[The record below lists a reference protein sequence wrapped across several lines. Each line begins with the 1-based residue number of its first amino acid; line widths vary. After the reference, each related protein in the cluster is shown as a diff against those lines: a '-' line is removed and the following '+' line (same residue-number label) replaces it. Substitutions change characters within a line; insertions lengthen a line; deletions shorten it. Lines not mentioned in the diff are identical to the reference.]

1 MKPSKVIKT
10 VKRTIKAAPTTVKTK
25 AKVPAAPVK
34 AKVKPTKT
42 AEAKTKKL
50 RKPEVAAPTKK
61 SIPAKVGVKSVKAA
75 KAVKSVKSVKT
86 VKPTKAPVKKQA
98 ARMTK
103 TEMLN
108 KVAEVADLPLRDVRE
123 TLNAFQEVMSEA
135 VSTKGPGEFMLPGFF
150 KITATHVP
158 AKKAR
163 KGINPFTKE
172 ETVFKAKPA
181 SIKLKIRPLTNLRKA
196 AM

>member
-10 VKRTIKAAPTTVKTK
+10 VKRAVKAAPTVKTK
-25 AKVPAAPVK
+25 AKVTAAPVK
-34 AKVKPTKT
+34 AKVKPAKT
-42 AEAKTKKL
+42 VEAVKTKKL

-61 SIPAKVGVKSVKAA
+61 KSIPAKIGAKPVKAA
-75 KAVKSVKSVKT
+75 KVVKTGKT
-86 VKPTKAPVKKQA
+86 VKSTKAPVKKQA

-123 TLNAFQEVMSEA
+123 TMNAFQEVMSEA

>member
-1 MKPSKVIKT
+1 MKPIKVIKT
-10 VKRTIKAAPTTVKTK
+10 VKHAVKAALPVKTK
-25 AKVPAAPVK
+25 AKLGAAPAK
-34 AKVKPTKT
+34 TKVKPAKT
-42 AEAKTKKL
+42 AEAAKTKKL
-50 RKPEVAAPTKK
+50 KKPIAVPTTKK
-61 SIPAKVGVKSVKAA
+61 SIPAKVVAKPVKAV
-75 KAVKSVKSVKT
+75 KAVKS
-86 VKPTKAPVKKQA
+86 TKAPVKKQA

-108 KVAEVADLPLRDVRE
+108 KVAKVADLPLRDVRE

-135 VSTKGPGEFMLPGFF
+135 ISTEGPGEFMLPGFF